1 VQTTNELKMDI
12 DHIFIFT
19 NNNGKIAEELVQFG
33 LTEGSS
39 RVHVGQGTTNRK
51 FYFEN
56 FFLEILWV
64 HNEEELKSDITKPTG
79 LWQRAD
85 FNSNKSPFGLCIAN
99 TDETE
104 RLFES
109 AFKYQPAYFPVGLN
123 IDILK
128 NEQNLNLPWT
138 FRLPFK
144 GQKKNE
150 TEPTEHSC
158 GLKNLTSVEFGIS
171 NFDETDKFI
180 LQFIGQ
186 EKIKFNLSATNN
198 LTLTFDDNKNV
209 LTKEFEKLN
218 LKIKY

>member
-1 VQTTNELKMDI
+1 MDI
-12 DHIFIFT
+12 DHVFIFT
-19 NNNGKIAEELVQFG
+19 NDKGKIADELVQFG

-39 RVHVGQGTTNRK
+39 RVHDGQGTANRK

-85 FNSNKSPFGLCIAN
+85 FNSTHSPFGLCIVN

-104 RLFES
+104 SLFED
-109 AFKYQPAYFPVGLN
+109 AFKYQAAYFPIGLN

-128 NEQNLNLPWT
+128 NEQNLNMPWT

-144 GQKKNE
+144 GQKKNSA
-150 TEPTEHSC
+150 EPTEHQC
-158 GLKNLTSVEFGIS
+158 GLRNLTKVEFGVS
-171 NFDETDKFI
+171 HFDEADWFI
-180 LQFIGQ
+180 QQFLGQ
-186 EKIKFNLSATNN
+186 EKIKFTLSSTNY
-198 LTLTFDDNKNV
+198 LTLIFDDNKNGQ
-209 LTKEFEKLN
+209 TKEFKKIN

>member
-1 VQTTNELKMDI
+1 MKNKFKMEI

-19 NNNGKIAEELVQFG
+19 KDNGKIADELVQFG

-51 FYFEN
+51 FYFDN

-64 HNEEELKSDITKPTG
+64 HNEEELKSDTTKPTG

-85 FNSNKSPFGLCIAN
+85 FNSPNSRFGLCIVN

-104 RLFES
+104 SLFEKT
-109 AFKYQPAYFPVGLN
+109 FKYQPAYFPVGLY
-123 IDILK
+123 IDILR

-144 GQKKNE
+144 GQKKND
-150 TEPTEHSC
+150 TEPTEHKN
-158 GLKNLTSVEFGIS
+158 GLRNLTKVEFGIK
-171 NFDETDKFI
+171 NYNEKDEFI
-180 LQFIGQ
+180 NQFEGQ
-186 EKIKFNLSATNN
+186 EKIKFTFSETNN
-198 LTLTFDDNKNV
+198 LTLTFDSNKNG
-209 LTKEFEKLN
+209 LTREIDELN

>member
-1 VQTTNELKMDI
+1 MDV

-19 NNNGKIAEELVQFG
+19 NDDGKIADELVQFG

-64 HNEEELKSDITKPTG
+64 HNEEELKNDKIKPTG

-85 FNSNKSPFGLCIAN
+85 FNSGNSKFGLCIVN
-99 TDETE
+99 TEE
-104 RLFES
+104 VENLFEN
-109 AFKYQPAYFPVGLN
+109 AFKYQPAYFPVGMD

-144 GQKKNE
+144 GQKKSE
-150 TEPTEHSC
+150 TEPMEHKC
-158 GLKNLTSVEFGIS
+158 GLRNLTHVEFGIS
-171 NFDETDKFI
+171 NFDEKDKFI
-180 LQFIGQ
+180 QQFLGHKNIR
-186 EKIKFNLSATNN
+186 FTLSPVNN
-198 LTLTFDDNKNV
+198 LTLTFDDNKNK
-209 LTKEFEKLN
+209 LTKYFDQLN

>member
-1 VQTTNELKMDI
+1 MNI

-19 NNNGKIAEELVQFG
+19 NDNGKIADELVQFG

-39 RVHVGQGTTNRK
+39 RVHIGQGTTNRK

-85 FNSNKSPFGLCIAN
+85 FNSSNSPFGICIVN

-104 RLFES
+104 
-109 AFKYQPAYFPVGLN
+109 
-123 IDILK
+123 
-128 NEQNLNLPWT
+128 
-138 FRLPFK
+138 
-144 GQKKNE
+144 
-150 TEPTEHSC
+150 PTKHKC
-158 GLKNLTSVEFGIS
+158 GLRNLTSVEFGVS
-171 NFDETDKFI
+171 NFDETDEFI
-180 LQFIGQ
+180 QQFLRQ
-186 EKIKFNLSATNN
+186 EKIKFTLSSTNY
-198 LTLTFDDNKNV
+198 LILTFDDNKNGQ
-209 LTKEFEKLN
+209 TKEFEKIN

>member
-1 VQTTNELKMDI
+1 MTP

-19 NNNGKIAEELVQFG
+19 NDQGKIADQLVEFG

-39 RVHVGQGTTNRK
+39 RVHAGQGTSNRK

-64 HNEEELKSDITKPTG
+64 HDETEIDSELIKPIG

-85 FNSNKSPFGLCIAN
+85 YQSSDFSPFGLCIVN
-99 TDETE
+99 TNETNN
-104 RLFES
+104 LFEN
-109 AFKYQPAYFPVGLN
+109 AHKYQPSYFPDGMV

-128 NEQNLNLPWT
+128 NEHQPNFPWT

-150 TEPTEHSC
+150 TEPTKH
-158 GLKNLTSVEFGIS
+158 KNGIKQLSKVDFYVENINDP
-171 NFDETDKFI
+171 NFIQSFKGEQNINFIKSDK
-180 LQFIGQ
+180 
-186 EKIKFNLSATNN
+186 TW
-198 LTLTFDDNKNV
+198 LTLTFDEAKQGLRITFESLQ
-209 LTKEFEKLN
+209 LTIE
-218 LKIKY
+218 Y

>member
-1 VQTTNELKMDI
+1 MDI

-19 NNNGKIAEELVQFG
+19 NDNGKIADELVQFG

-51 FYFEN
+51 FYFDN

-64 HNEEELKSDITKPTG
+64 HNEEELKSEITKPTG

-85 FNSNKSPFGLCIAN
+85 FYSTNSPFGLCLVN

-104 RLFES
+104 RLFEK

-150 TEPTEHSC
+150 TEPTEHKN
-158 GLKNLTSVEFGIS
+158 GIRNLTSVEFGIS
-171 NFDETDKFI
+171 NFDERDEFI
-180 LQFIGQ
+180 QQFFGQ
-186 EKIKFNLSATNN
+186 EKIKFTLASTNF
-198 LTLTFDDNKNV
+198 LTLTFDGNNTG
-209 LTKEFEKLN
+209 LAKEFKKLN